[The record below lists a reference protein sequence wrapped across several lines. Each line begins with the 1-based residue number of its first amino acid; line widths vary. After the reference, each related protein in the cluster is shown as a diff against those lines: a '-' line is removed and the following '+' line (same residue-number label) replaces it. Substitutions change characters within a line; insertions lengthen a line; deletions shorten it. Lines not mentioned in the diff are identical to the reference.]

1 MHCTTVYTEKLTC
14 GTVYDRHYFYNA
26 AFLPP
31 VLTLSRIRRSSCFK
45 IEVNEDL
52 LVCNSNYSIKA
63 SSSYELHVINWTT
76 SNSVSLLCNPNMNT
90 LYNFTVTNTDCLYS
104 DLPAPSFLYSK
115 FSK

>member
-1 MHCTTVYTEKLTC
+1 MHCTTVFIEKLTC
-14 GTVYDRHYFYNA
+14 CIVYDRHYFFNA

-45 IEVNEDL
+45 IEVIEDL
-52 LVCNSNYSIKA
+52 LVYNSNYSIRA
-63 SSSYELHVINWTT
+63 SSYEVHVINWTP
-76 SNSVSLLCNPNMNT
+76 NSVSVLCNPNMNM